1 MAETRSENL
10 GKFHLR
16 ANLPRYFRYGAI
28 GLLVI
33 TLIAIGISFY
43 WGSRDPQFR
52 MQGFP
57 TSLSKD
63 VVASING
70 YERTEFDGGVRKYYL
85 KADRATTFAD
95 NHQELENAF
104 IEVFEE
110 SGEKSDKITADKA
123 IYVPEEN
130 KNFTAYLAGSVNAE
144 TRDELKVKTEQVT
157 YKKAGDTAT
166 AEEAVE
172 FQRDNINGKSF
183 GANIKIAEKKIELL
197 RDVEIRQYETTEM
210 AGEPAALINAGF
222 ASYDQLNEKIELQN
236 GTTVHSISKSP
247 ARVTDLKAGRATIQ
261 LVAADEN
268 KREIKTAELFE
279 QVAID
284 STESGSSPTN
294 INSGYALYD
303 KPADRFDLRDNV
315 HIVTTADA
323 NPTTITSSRAIY
335 EQTKGLVDLDGPAE
349 ITQGNNFS
357 KGDKIHAQLFPSK
370 KLKNARVLGN
380 GYIRQIEIDRT
391 VEISGSELN
400 ATFADGQALT
410 DANALNNASAILTP
424 TKPDGYSKVTMTAP
438 RSIGLRFK
446 TGGILEQML
455 TDGRTTIQLDVPNNE
470 PDAAN
475 KRVTADTVKTFF
487 SGDGKNIQR
496 AEAVGNAEL
505 FVEPLKA
512 SAENYKTT
520 INAPRF
526 DCEFYPSGNNAKNCD
541 GGKGTKTV
549 RVPTVPDETHGTQTL
564 TADKLNAAFG
574 EKSRDI
580 EKMDAVG
587 NAKFAEL
594 DRSGLS
600 DQMSFTSADGVVR
613 LRGGEPTVWDSRAR
627 AKAQEIDWDT
637 KNQKSYLRNGAS
649 TTYYSQKQ
657 TGGATPFSD
666 SNKPVFVTAANAEID
681 HKNETAV
688 YTGNARGWQ
697 ENSYVRAN
705 RLFIQQKQGQFDADG
720 NVQSLL
726 YDVKR
731 KENGKESIVPVSAS
745 SQSMTYFRDTRLIRY
760 VTSVDIRQATDRITG
775 EKADVYL
782 NDKNEILRS
791 EIEKNVVI
799 TQPKRKA
806 NADYAS
812 YTAADEVVVLK
823 GNPARVED
831 ADSGVSQAAQM
842 TMYMRDNRVSIE
854 GRSTQ
859 NTAGR
864 TRSVYKV
871 KEN

>member
-1 MAETRSENL
+1 
-10 GKFHLR
+10 
-16 ANLPRYFRYGAI
+16 
-28 GLLVI
+28 
-33 TLIAIGISFY
+33 
-43 WGSRDPQFR
+43 
-52 MQGFP
+52 
-57 TSLSKD
+57 
-63 VVASING
+63 
-70 YERTEFDGGVRKYYL
+70 
-85 KADRATTFAD
+85 
-95 NHQELENAF
+95 
-104 IEVFEE
+104 
-110 SGEKSDKITADKA
+110 
-123 IYVPEEN
+123 
-130 KNFTAYLAGSVNAE
+130 
-144 TRDELKVKTEQVT
+144 
-157 YKKAGDTAT
+157 
-166 AEEAVE
+166 
-172 FQRDNINGKSF
+172 
-183 GANIKIAEKKIELL
+183 
-197 RDVEIRQYETTEM
+197 
-210 AGEPAALINAGF
+210 
-222 ASYDQLNEKIELQN
+222 
-236 GTTVHSISKSP
+236 
-247 ARVTDLKAGRATIQ
+247 
-261 LVAADEN
+261 
-268 KREIKTAELFE
+268 
-279 QVAID
+279 
-284 STESGSSPTN
+284 
-294 INSGYALYD
+294 
-303 KPADRFDLRDNV
+303 
-315 HIVTTADA
+315 
-323 NPTTITSSRAIY
+323 
-335 EQTKGLVDLDGPAE
+335 
-349 ITQGNNFS
+349 
-357 KGDKIHAQLFPSK
+357 
-370 KLKNARVLGN
+370 
-380 GYIRQIEIDRT
+380 
-391 VEISGSELN
+391 
-400 ATFADGQALT
+400 
-410 DANALNNASAILTP
+410 
-424 TKPDGYSKVTMTAP
+424 
-438 RSIGLRFK
+438 
-446 TGGILEQML
+446 ML